1 MICTLSKP
9 SPFLLKLYSGLIVLG
24 SLALILALVGIFHSM
39 CGRCCLSIFL
49 FFMCLLTIGEF
60 AIVISLFANLDGTVD
75 NLLNYNASQEAAA
88 KEDNKKNK
96 DRRLYVYY

>member
-1 MICTLSKP
+1 
-9 SPFLLKLYSGLIVLG
+9 
-24 SLALILALVGIFHSM
+24 
-39 CGRCCLSIFL
+39 
-49 FFMCLLTIGEF
+49 MCLLTIGEF